1 MPSCDCSSVMTIS
14 RSSSRHSRFWWSCV
28 SALQVRPRVRLR
40 THDRVPQRDALVQP
54 LADELRVDARC
65 QHQAEVTQDGQA
77 AKLSLAPEPL
87 EVLALVLPCGQANLP
102 GIGRFER
109 VLNELLPEHGLRL
122 VLGLRVAEEQHVAE
136 LHRRFAVVLRKLVG
150 VELRERS
157 CQTALYARGERL
169 LLFLPVEGHKL
180 AEFIGPLDD
189 VLERFGHESA
199 GALAAREFTRE

>member
-1 MPSCDCSSVMTIS
+1 MAAA
-14 RSSSRHSRFWWSCV
+14 
-28 SALQVRPRVRLR
+28 AL
-40 THDRVPQRDALVQP
+40 
-54 LADELRVDARC
+54 AR
-65 QHQAEVTQDGQA
+65 GPGPA
-77 AKLSLAPEPL
+77 ARAR
-87 EVLALVLPCGQANLP
+87 AW
-102 GIGRFER
+102 
-109 VLNELLPEHGLRL
+109 
-122 VLGLRVAEEQHVAE
+122 LRVAQNQHVAE

-157 CQTALYARGERL
+157 CQTALYARGEWL